1 MALVDIFQL
10 TDFQRL
16 PSGEVIQNVY
26 FYRRVGATGSAQDLV
41 GAFIADLRP
50 EILAVQ
56 SQDLVHY
63 LTRAISLGSFA
74 DFYEISE
81 AGVVGTQGSGI
92 RNEWDAYAFTLRP
105 ETRDVRP
112 GSKRIGGV
120 NEADGNYTNG
130 VVTNAAM
137 LIALQALRT
146 ALGTALS
153 GVDDDYVPVVV
164 KRVPDGGGYRLP
176 ETNAELV
183 VVDVSNVLFNTKIS
197 HQVSRGNAR

>member
-16 PSGEVIQNVY
+16 PSGETIQNVY
-26 FYRRVGATGSAQDLV
+26 FYRRIGATGTSQDLV

-63 LTRAISLGSFA
+63 LTRAICLGTFA
-74 DFYEISE
+74 DFYEIGE
-81 AGVVGTQGSGI
+81 AGIVGTQGSGV
-92 RNEWDAYAFTLRP
+92 RNEWDAYAYTLRP
-105 ETRDVRP
+105 ESRTVRP

-137 LIALQALRT
+137 LIALNALR
-146 ALGTALS
+146 AKLAVALS
-153 GVDDDYVPVVV
+153 GVDDDYQPVII
-164 KRVPDGGGYRLP
+164 KRVLDAGNYRLP
-176 ETNAELV
+176 INNGELV
-183 VVDVSNVLFNTKIS
+183 AVDVANVLFNSKIS